1 MQQTSAVPE
10 TMLEKREHSTRT
22 RIYLGILVL
31 VWLVVYIPGMV
42 HRGLL
47 DDADSVHAEAAREMV
62 LSHDWVTLHADG
74 IRYLEKA
81 PLMYWCVA
89 ACYKLFGVTEW
100 STRLPIAL
108 SVLAL
113 AWVIFLLGRLA
124 YGELGG
130 FYSALIVETCIG
142 IYLFTRFLIPD
153 VMVTLWLALGLYL
166 FLRGFEQ
173 ANASRWLWWGFAVTV
188 ALNVLTKSLIGL
200 VFPAAA
206 IGLFL
211 ILTGNLR
218 YLRKMHLGSGI
229 LIFLAVAAPWH
240 ILAALRNPPH
250 PPEKGFLWFYFI
262 NEQFL
267 RYLNERI
274 PHDYGKVPLVLF
286 WGLLLVFLFPWS
298 AFLLQALRRI
308 PYRLKSFASGLDAV
322 GRANLLFAL
331 WAGFIMVFFSFS
343 SRQEYYSLPA
353 LPALALLIGGW
364 LARESASEPGS
375 PPRRT
380 AQVSSWILLAIGVT
394 AFVVTM
400 ALVALSKPVPPGTDI
415 ADLLTQHPKD
425 YVLSMGHVLDLT
437 LSAFGAFHG
446 PLLGTGLAF
455 LAGTALNWYFRRR
468 GSPFRGNLALGGMM
482 VVFLLC
488 VNSGLRIFEPV
499 ISSKRLALDI
509 NKVYQPGDIIVIHGD
524 YEDGSTLNF
533 YTGHQ
538 VEILNGREADL
549 WYGSLFPDAPHIFL
563 NNDSF
568 ARLWKGPN
576 RVFLFTDLDRESG
589 ALRGIDPKTVYPF
602 AREGGKVLLT
612 NRPIGQPS
620 ADGKPQ

>member
-1 MQQTSAVPE
+1 MEQTTVVSE
-10 TMLEKREHSTRT
+10 TVLVKRRNPART
-22 RIYLGILVL
+22 GVLLGILL
-31 VWLVVYIPGMV
+31 GVWLAVYIPGMAR
-42 HRGLL
+42 RGLL

-89 ACYKLFGVTEW
+89 TCYKVFGVSEW

-113 AWVIFLLGRLA
+113 ALVVFLLGRQA

-142 IYLFTRFLIPD
+142 MYLFTRFLIPD

-173 ANASRWLWWGFAVTV
+173 ANPSRWLCWGFAITV
-188 ALNVLTKSLIGL
+188 ALDVLTKSLIGL

-218 YLRKMHLGSGI
+218 YLRKMHLTSSI

-267 RYLNERI
+267 RYLNKRI
-274 PHDYGKVPLVLF
+274 PHDYGKVPLVIF
-286 WGLLLVFLFPWS
+286 WGLLLVFLLPWS
-298 AFLLQALRRI
+298 AFLPQALRRI
-308 PYRLKSFASGLDAV
+308 PYRLKSFAANLDAA

-353 LPALALLIGGW
+353 LPALALLTGGW
-364 LARESASEPGS
+364 LSSESASQPGS
-375 PPRRT
+375 FLRR
-380 AQVSSWILLAIGVT
+380 AGRISSWVLLAVGV
-394 AFVVTM
+394 AVFAVTM
-400 ALVALSKPVPPGTDI
+400 ILIALSKPVPPGTDI

-437 LSAFGAFHG
+437 FPAFGAFHG
-446 PLLGTGLAF
+446 PLWGTGMAF
-455 LAGTALNWYFRRR
+455 LVGTALNWFFRRR
-468 GSPFRGNLALGGMM
+468 GSSFQGNLALAGMM

-488 VNSGLRIFEPV
+488 VNSALQTFEPV

-509 NKVYQPGDIIVIHGD
+509 NRVYQPGDIIVIHGD

-568 ARLWKGPN
+568 AELWKGPH
-576 RVFLFTDLDRESG
+576 RVFLFTDLDREPD
-589 ALRGIDPKTVYPF
+589 ALRGIDRRTVYMF
-602 AREGGKVLLT
+602 AREGGKVLLA
-612 NRPIGQPS
+612 NRPIQQRS
-620 ADGKPQ
+620 VDGPKG